1 MINMKKV
8 NWIVCIAIAFAGVL
22 ASSCGKAEK
31 KQTVA
36 DFKTTKVEKKDM
48 VIDRKY
54 SATIRGC
61 QDVEVYPQVGG
72 TLQKIYV
79 TEGERVRRGQVLF
92 LINPVP
98 FQAALNRAQAALKAA
113 KAAESTAE
121 LNYESKKT
129 LREQNVISEFDLKTA
144 YNSLMNAK
152 AQVAQAE
159 AQVMDAAEDVEHTRV
174 ESPADG
180 VVGNLPYR
188 QGSLVGSAIP
198 QPLTTIS
205 DNSSMWVYFSMS
217 EAEFLKMTRSSGSP
231 EKAIEA
237 MPAVRLQLVDGTE
250 YEHQGKVETVSGVI
264 DRNTGSVQLRAV
276 FENPDG
282 LLHSGSTGN
291 VVIPVAYK
299 NALVVPASATVQI
312 QDRFRLYTIAED
324 GTAKGINVSIDPLSS
339 GKEFI
344 VTDGVEAGTEI
355 IAEGAGMVHE
365 GQKVK

>member
-1 MINMKKV
+1 MKKMS
-8 NWIVCIAIAFAGVL
+8 WIVCIAIAFAGVL
-22 ASSCGKAEK
+22 VSSCGKAEK
-31 KQTVA
+31 KESVVA
-36 DFKTTKVEKKDM
+36 FKTTKVEKKDM

-72 TLQKIYV
+72 TLLKICV
-79 TEGERVRRGQVLF
+79 TEGQHVRRGQTLF
-92 LINPVP
+92 MINPVP
-98 FQAALNRAQAALKAA
+98 FQAALNNAEATLKAA
-113 KAAESTAE
+113 KAAEATAA

-129 LREQNVISEFDLKTA
+129 LREQNVISDFDLKTA
-144 YNSLMNAK
+144 YNALMNAK

-159 AQVMDAAEDVEHTRV
+159 AHVMDAAEDVEHTRV

-180 VVGNLPYR
+180 VVGVLPYR
-188 QGSLVGSAIP
+188 QGSLVGSSIP

-217 EAEFLKMTRSSGSP
+217 EAEFLKMTRNSGSP

-237 MPAVRLQLVDGTE
+237 MPAVRLQLVDGSE
-250 YEHQGKVETVSGVI
+250 YEHKGKIETVSGVI

-276 FENPDG
+276 FENPEG

-291 VVIPVAYK
+291 VVIPVTYK
-299 NALVVPASATVQI
+299 NALVVPASATVQM
-312 QDRFRLYTIAED
+312 QDRFRLYTVD
-324 GTAKGINVSIDPLSS
+324 GDGNAKGIIVGVDPLSS

-344 VTDGVEAGTEI
+344 ITDGVEAGTEI
-355 IAEGAGMVHE
+355 VAEGAGMVRE